1 MKFEGVSEKK
11 PRLLLIGVGNQYR
24 KDDAAGLIVVRS
36 LKNQAPVFLKIIE
49 ESGEGAS
56 LMERWREVDGV
67 IMVDAVSSG
76 APPGTIHRLDAR
88 RRSIPTDFF
97 SYSTHA
103 FSVAEAVEMA
113 RVLDQLPPRM
123 IIYGIEGESF
133 EFGTGLSPALESA
146 VPQVAESILNDVEI
160 MSKETVRKQER
171 L

>member
-1 MKFEGVSEKK
+1 MKTEGVSENK

-24 KDDAAGLIVVRS
+24 TDDAAGLMVVRS
-36 LKNQAPVFLKIIE
+36 LKNQAPAFLEIIE

-56 LMERWREVDGV
+56 LMERWRGANGV

-88 RRSIPTDFF
+88 RQAIPIDFF

-113 RVLDQLPPRM
+113 RVLDQLPPKM
-123 IIYGIEGESF
+123 IIYGIEGGSF
-133 EFGTGLSPALESA
+133 EFGTSPSPALEAA
-146 VPQVAESILNDVEI
+146 VSQVIESILKDLEI
-160 MSKETVRKQER
+160 MSKEAEPK
-171 L
+171 

>member
-36 LKNQAPVFLKIIE
+36 LKNQAPAFLEIIE

-88 RRSIPTDFF
+88 RQSIPTDFF

-133 EFGTGLSPALESA
+133 KFGTGLSPALESA

-160 MSKETVRKQER
+160 MSKETERKQER

>member
-1 MKFEGVSEKK
+1 MKSEGVSEKK

-36 LKNQAPVFLKIIE
+36 LKNQAPAFLEIIE

-76 APPGTIHRLDAR
+76 ATPGTIHRLDACR
-88 RRSIPTDFF
+88 QSIPTDFF

-160 MSKETVRKQER
+160 MSKETERKQER

>member
-1 MKFEGVSEKK
+1 MKSEGVSEKK

-88 RRSIPTDFF
+88 RQSIPTDFF

>member
-1 MKFEGVSEKK
+1 MKSEGVSEKK

-36 LKNQAPVFLKIIE
+36 LKNQAPAFLEIIE

-76 APPGTIHRLDAR
+76 APPGTIHRLDACR
-88 RRSIPTDFF
+88 QSIPTDFF

-160 MSKETVRKQER
+160 MSKETERKQER